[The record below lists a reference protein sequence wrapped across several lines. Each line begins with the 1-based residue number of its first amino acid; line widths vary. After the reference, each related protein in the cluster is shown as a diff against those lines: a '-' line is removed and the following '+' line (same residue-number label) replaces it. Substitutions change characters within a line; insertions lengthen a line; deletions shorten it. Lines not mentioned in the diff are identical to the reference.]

1 MCSLCTDCAVPKKFR
16 GNHVSGASGEFK
28 RTIDQVTANSDAN
41 AVRVLFL
48 WTMINENLTISDCLV
63 GMDAA
68 NLFGRKKEDCVG
80 PIGDTWFALC
90 QSMYLFAY
98 F

>member
-1 MCSLCTDCAVPKKFR
+1 
-16 GNHVSGASGEFK
+16 
-28 RTIDQVTANSDAN
+28 
-41 AVRVLFL
+41 
-48 WTMINENLTISDCLV
+48 MINENLTIGDCLV